1 MIVRGS
7 EKGRFEFYLVLKPII
22 NHFIQKE
29 PIKILKNLFIA
40 IKGLI
45 YFSPLQSKEK
55 SLYNLGF
62 LDNAGRGG
70 GI

>member
-1 MIVRGS
+1 MIIRGS

-22 NHFIQKE
+22 NLFIKKE

-40 IKGLI
+40 IKDHI
-45 YFSPLQSKEK
+45 YFSPLSSKEK

-62 LDNAGRGG
+62 LDNTRRGG